1 MKIKELGIYEK
12 LLLER
17 KKKLLTQAL
26 GKSGKSREEQAADP
40 IDVASKAAALEMM
53 SALEQNEQRELEEI
67 NLALEKIRQGTYGRC
82 EDCSQ
87 EIAPARLEAIPTA
100 RLCRDCKARQE
111 RTYSSPPKLRASI
124 DDGLRVFADNDEDRQ
139 EHQ

>member
-53 SALEQNEQRELEEI
+53 SALEQN
-67 NLALEKIRQGTYGRC
+67 
-82 EDCSQ
+82 
-87 EIAPARLEAIPTA
+87 
-100 RLCRDCKARQE
+100 
-111 RTYSSPPKLRASI
+111 
-124 DDGLRVFADNDEDRQ
+124 
-139 EHQ
+139 